1 MKNKLKPISV
11 GSKGIHYTTLPRKQ
25 HIQIKS
31 KNMILKND
39 FKSAE

>member
-1 MKNKLKPISV
+1 MKNKLKPISI
-11 GSKGIHYTTLPRKQ
+11 GNKSFNYTSVPKK
-25 HIQIKS
+25 HIKITS

>member
-1 MKNKLKPISV
+1 MKNKILP
-11 GSKGIHYTTLPRKQ
+11 GMKGLNYQLLPKKQ
-25 HIQIKS
+25 ITMKS

>member
-11 GSKGIHYTTLPRKQ
+11 GNKGINYTTIPRK

-39 FKSAE
+39 FKSVE

>member
-1 MKNKLKPISV
+1 MKNKILP
-11 GSKGIHYTTLPRKQ
+11 GMKGLNYQVLPKKQ
-25 HIQIKS
+25 ITMKS

>member
-1 MKNKLKPISV
+1 MKNKLKPISKANKSFNYAV
-11 GSKGIHYTTLPRKQ
+11 IPRK
-25 HIQIKS
+25 HIKIVS

>member
-11 GSKGIHYTTLPRKQ
+11 VSKGFSYGNTPKK
-25 HIQIKS
+25 HIKIVS

-39 FKSAE
+39 FKSVR